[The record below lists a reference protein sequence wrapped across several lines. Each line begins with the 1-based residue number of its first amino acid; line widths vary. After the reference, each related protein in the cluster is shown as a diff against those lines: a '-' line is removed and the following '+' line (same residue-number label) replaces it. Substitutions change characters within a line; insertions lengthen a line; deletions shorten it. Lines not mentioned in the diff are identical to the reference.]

1 MAGLQLFD
9 AKVERVRAGFEDL
22 RQGTAHAIDV
32 LGKIASSETAID
44 EAQLDIES
52 SRLAEGIRLQE
63 AILATA
69 ADLVLRLDDATE
81 ATAAAFDGMKRFTR
95 LERFVAFFS
104 MRRAKRMRRART
116 VEHSLAAGIEGLLSK
131 SGALLRLLG
140 DERALALYEQQR
152 AEADLVRLLER
163 RKGTARL
170 LDLAAAQA
178 GDGGLFAE
186 EALLERSTSMFRTLV
201 ESLNDRLASLQTLL
215 AKLAA
220 DGQQRQLLRRAL
232 GGWGFA
238 VAGPEVASEPYA
250 AGADGQGAHEV
261 QRRKAR
267 TDDAFVRRFGGVS
280 EKGGASG

>member
-9 AKVERVRAGFEDL
+9 TKVERVRAGFEDL
-22 RQGTAHAIDV
+22 RQGTTHAIDL
-32 LGKIASSETAID
+32 LGKIAASETAID

-52 SRLAEGIRLQE
+52 SRLAETIRRQE

-69 ADLVLRLDDATE
+69 ADLVLRLDNATE
-81 ATAAAFDGMKRFTR
+81 ATAAAFDGMKRLTR
-95 LERFVAFFS
+95 LERFVAIFS
-104 MRRAKRMRRART
+104 MRKAKRMRRART
-116 VEHSLAAGIEGLLSK
+116 VEHSPAGIEGLLAK
-131 SGALLRLLG
+131 SDALLRLLG
-140 DERALALYEQQR
+140 DERALALDEQQK

-201 ESLNDRLASLQTLL
+201 DSLNDRLAALQTLL

-220 DGQQRQLLRRAL
+220 DGQQRELLLRAL

-238 VAGPEVASEPYA
+238 VAGPEVAGELHVT
-250 AGADGQGAHEV
+250 GADGQGAHEV
-261 QRRKAR
+261 LRRKTRA
-267 TDDAFVRRFGGVS
+267 DDAFVRRFRGVL
-280 EKGGASG
+280 EKRDVSG